1 MIRWIGAGFVVLFL
15 FILPLNAIAGMAVSP
30 LQQWVE
36 VKPGKETT
44 FTVIVTNVDRGFGT
58 LPCRVSVEVVD
69 FTVSPEGG
77 LSFGEDLKH
86 SRSAAEWITF
96 DADEFSLEPG
106 ERKELKGKV
115 SAPFKADGDYWAVI
129 MVSLDNSKSQEKGI
143 NVNFRTASG
152 VFVRVKRRNYAERA
166 SIIDANVALPE
177 FDPNEVLAGEP
188 NDVEISQD
196 PQAKQALKIN
206 AELKNDGLAAF
217 LAKGK
222 AFFYDENWR
231 RAGSIPLYTNRR
243 RIFPGHTRCF
253 TGVMAQPLRAGK
265 YKLRVVFETDSNYG
279 RKTTKDMEFSVSDE
293 QARQWA
299 ENFTDDDIQ
308 MLEIEPQEFKQTLT
322 PGRFTAARFL
332 VANRGLSTVAIRCR
346 LEADGLLESWLQ
358 LKSAEFTLGP
368 NMRRNV
374 VCSVRIP
381 QDAQPGEYNGT
392 IHVEVERSGLTV
404 QGQDNVELHKIPIR
418 IALSK

>member
-1 MIRWIGAGFVVLFL
+1 
-15 FILPLNAIAGMAVSP
+15 
-30 LQQWVE
+30 
-36 VKPGKETT
+36 
-44 FTVIVTNVDRGFGT
+44 
-58 LPCRVSVEVVD
+58 
-69 FTVSPEGG
+69 
-77 LSFGEDLKH
+77 
-86 SRSAAEWITF
+86 
-96 DADEFSLEPG
+96 
-106 ERKELKGKV
+106 
-115 SAPFKADGDYWAVI
+115 
-129 MVSLDNSKSQEKGI
+129 
-143 NVNFRTASG
+143 
-152 VFVRVKRRNYAERA
+152 
-166 SIIDANVALPE
+166 
-177 FDPNEVLAGEP
+177 
-188 NDVEISQD
+188 
-196 PQAKQALKIN
+196 
-206 AELKNDGLAAF
+206 
-217 LAKGK
+217 
-222 AFFYDENWR
+222 
-231 RAGSIPLYTNRR
+231 
-243 RIFPGHTRCF
+243 
-253 TGVMAQPLRAGK
+253 
-265 YKLRVVFETDSNYG
+265 
-279 RKTTKDMEFSVSDE
+279 MEFSVSDE
-293 QARQWA
+293 LARQWA